1 MARTAWRCRGCAL
14 VLHAV
19 AKSARKSVH
28 WRLLGVSMLIGN
40 LGLLQHHIRGLNHY
54 GNRIADLQIHFFH
67 AAARNYAF
75 DLVFAHRHDH
85 VSHQV
90 ADLQF
95 FDLAY
100 QAVACRN
107 SHAGMIPC
115 AREPVEAEI
124 ARENKFAAALNSRNI
139 R

>member
-1 MARTAWRCRGCAL
+1 
-14 VLHAV
+14 
-19 AKSARKSVH
+19 
-28 WRLLGVSMLIGN
+28 MLIGN
-40 LGLLQHHIRGLNHY
+40 LGLLKHHIRGLNHY

-75 DLVFAHRHDH
+75 DLVFAHGHYH

-95 FDLAY
+95 LDLAY

-115 AREPVEAEI
+115 AREAVEAEI
-124 ARENKFAAALNSRNI
+124 AREIKLPAALNSRNI